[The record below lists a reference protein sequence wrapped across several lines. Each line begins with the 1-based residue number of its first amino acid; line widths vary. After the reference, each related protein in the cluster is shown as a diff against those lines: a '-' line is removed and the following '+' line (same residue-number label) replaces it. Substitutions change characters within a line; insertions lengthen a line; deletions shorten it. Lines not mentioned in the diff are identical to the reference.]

1 MKKGDDFKKELGLV
15 HVYTG
20 NGKGKTTAAL
30 GLCFRAIGQ
39 GLKCCFIQVMKGQD
53 SGEWNVR
60 EAIFNFDMY
69 RYGTCEFVTKP
80 TEVDRFWA
88 EQALKKFE
96 EAVLSGKYDLVVFDE
111 VNVAVYYGLIDE
123 NSVLEVIKKRG
134 DTEII
139 LTGRYAPGSFIEIA
153 DYVTEMKEIK
163 HPYQKGILER
173 RGIEY

>member
-1 MKKGDDFKKELGLV
+1 MPNANSELGLV

-30 GLCFRAIGQ
+30 GLCLRAIGQ

-53 SGEWNVR
+53 CGEWNIR
-60 EAIFNFDMY
+60 EALFNFDMY
-69 RYGTCEFVTKP
+69 RFGTCNFVTEP

-88 EQALKKFE
+88 DKAVEKFE
-96 EAVLSGKYDLVVFDE
+96 EAVVSGEYDLVVFDE
-111 VNVAVYYGLIDE
+111 VCVATYYKLIDP
-123 NSVLEVIKKRG
+123 VKVIEILKKRG
-134 DTEII
+134 NTEVV
-139 LTGRYAPGSFIEIA
+139 LTGRYAPEEFIEFA
-153 DYVTEMKEIK
+153 DYVTSMEEIK